1 MDRSER
7 ILYLMYWYDNL
18 STEDK
23 RALAKIVNKGK
34 ADSNASIEQKIDGLA
49 ELVRSENRFSK
60 DLLSN
65 ILGNYITDASIYL
78 LARLLRIK

>member
-18 STEDK
+18 SAEDK
-23 RALAKIVNKGK
+23 RALAKIINEGK
-34 ADSNASIEQKIDGLA
+34 ADSNASIERKIDGLA

-78 LARLLRIK
+78 LARLLGIK